1 MLGEMT
7 VEEQP
12 CGSMKDLNSIKG
24 RNSMKDLNSMME
36 GLVWGD
42 AFLFTL
48 VDFGEYPQAGQ

>member
-1 MLGEMT
+1 MSGETT

-12 CGSMKDLNSIKG
+12 CRSLKDLNSIKD
-24 RNSMKDLNSMME
+24 RNSMKGLNSMME

-48 VDFGEYPQAGQ
+48 VDFGGYPEAGQ